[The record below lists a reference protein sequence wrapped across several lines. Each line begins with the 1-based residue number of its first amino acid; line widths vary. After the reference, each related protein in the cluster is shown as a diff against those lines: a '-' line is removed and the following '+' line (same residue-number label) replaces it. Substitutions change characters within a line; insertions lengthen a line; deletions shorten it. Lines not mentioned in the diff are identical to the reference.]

1 MPLSDRQES
10 VSALS
15 AGRGIFC
22 LVFGPNE
29 GSGEP
34 EIYMCIERSRESRPV
49 GGKSLSGAEEIE
61 RGGEN
66 FAGKVSLQKEKV
78 SL

>member
-34 EIYMCIERSRESRPV
+34 EIYMCIESSRESQPV
-49 GGKSLSGAEEIE
+49 GGKILPEAEKIGR
-61 RGGEN
+61 RGWRE
-66 FAGKVSLQKEKV
+66 ARAAPEK
-78 SL
+78 

>member
-34 EIYMCIERSRESRPV
+34 EIYMCIE
-49 GGKSLSGAEEIE
+49 IYT
-61 RGGEN
+61 
-66 FAGKVSLQKEKV
+66 
-78 SL
+78 